1 MAAHKQKQRVKLHLI
16 DSPMSVA
23 REQWGTVGLNSIF
36 ILYSSFPIGS
46 ILIKS
51 SSITWS
57 SSNVCGNSGS
67 WNKKQTELSQQK
79 NITID
84 KHIQL
89 NN

>member
-1 MAAHKQKQRVKLHLI
+1 MATQKQKQRIKLLTHLT
-16 DSPMSVA
+16 DSPISVA

-36 ILYSSFPIGS
+36 ILYSSFPMGS

-67 WNKKQTELSQQK
+67 WNKKQAEWPQQE
-79 NITID
+79 N
-84 KHIQL
+84 
-89 NN
+89 